1 VRRHARLI
9 ARLALAAGV
18 ATLLAACSTVAPP
31 GPRTADVDTEAVVPV
46 DAPRGAAAELP
57 AERTPSASAE
67 PSENPRAAAPGQRA
81 VDEALAQLGVP
92 YRFGGSGPQ
101 GFDCSGLVQHAYRR
115 AGITLPRDTR
125 EQRLRTRPLS
135 EGGRDLRPGD
145 LLFFHRDRRGA
156 LHVALYIGDRRFV
169 HAPSSGKAVRVESLD
184 DPHWRRRFI
193 EARRPS

>member
-1 VRRHARLI
+1 MI
-9 ARLALAAGV
+9 ARLAVAAGF

-31 GPRTADVDTEAVVPV
+31 GPRTADVDAEVVVPV
-46 DAPRGAAAELP
+46 EAPRGASADTPTENAPEAPAAPP
-57 AERTPSASAE
+57 AS
-67 PSENPRAAAPGQRA
+67 PRAAAPGQRA
-81 VDEALAQLGVP
+81 VDEALAQIGVP

-115 AGITLPRDTR
+115 AGIALPRDTR
-125 EQRLRTRPLS
+125 EQRLRTRPLAQ
-135 EGGRDLRPGD
+135 GGRDLRPGD

-169 HAPSSGKAVRVESLD
+169 HAPSSGKAVRIENLD
-184 DPHWRRRFI
+184 DPHWKRRFI